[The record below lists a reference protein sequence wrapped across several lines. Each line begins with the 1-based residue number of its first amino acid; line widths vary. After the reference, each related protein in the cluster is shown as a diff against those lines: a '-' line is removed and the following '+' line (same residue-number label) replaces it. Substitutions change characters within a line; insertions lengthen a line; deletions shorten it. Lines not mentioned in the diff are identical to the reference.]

1 MNSLELINKSV
12 YGTIGYISSIEDLH
26 NLEKYIVYNLPIL
39 KEFSMVI
46 VATNYKDYPN
56 LSEENTA
63 LWTKYLPD
71 CILLDS
77 KINKGHNFGTAEL
90 DNMLFDFCKDS
101 NMEWLC
107 KSANDVI
114 LTDRV
119 LSIELND
126 ADFYYFNGIGFGG
139 INHFYKSDLNRAL
152 QEDFFPQTNFYFIN
166 VSKCDY
172 LNSKSHIDEIYQKT
186 ISNPNYNGNPY
197 DYGFSACEEQLKHCV
212 YRNNLVKCRLADD
225 EKYMLLLNCI
235 MQYQIHDPS
244 HKNVMVNGV
253 CHYHYPEADILEV

>member
-1 MNSLELINKSV
+1 MSLRNLINKSV
-12 YGTIGYISSIEDLH
+12 YGTIGYISSIEDFH
-26 NLEKYIVYNLPIL
+26 TLEQYIIHNLPIL

-77 KINKGHNFGTAEL
+77 KVNKGHNFGTAEL
-90 DNMLFDFCKDS
+90 DNMIFDFCKDT
-101 NMEWLC
+101 NIEWLC

-114 LTDRV
+114 LRED
-119 LSIELND
+119 LLDNQIGE
-126 ADFYYFNGIGFGG
+126 ADFYYFNGIGVAG
-139 INHFYKSDLNRAL
+139 IVNLYNYDLSRAL
-152 QEDFFPQTNFYFIN
+152 KEDFFPQTNFYFLNI
-166 VSKCDY
+166 SKCDY
-172 LNSKSHIDEIYQKT
+172 LNSKDHIKEVYEKERENLT
-186 ISNPNYNGNPY
+186 KSNRL
-197 DYGFSACEEQLKHCV
+197 DVGFKPCELQLKECV
-212 YRNNLVKCRLADD
+212 ERNNLKVERLLDD

-244 HKNVMVNGV
+244 HKNLMMNGV
-253 CHYHYPEADILEV
+253 CHYHYPGADVLEL